1 METSSIERTAKNVM
15 LLQDLF
21 RRHQHEVEAK
31 FDVSYLEMEL
41 IQFVLKNGHQ
51 KMKDVADNFYI
62 KLSTL
67 TTIIDKAENHKL
79 LKRVASK
86 EDRRVVYLEVSKKG
100 EEIFNKYID
109 QLKDITTRLKSTLSE
124 EEYDALVVGVEKL
137 TEMPLI

>member
-1 METSSIERTAKNVM
+1 METSIERTAKNLM

-21 RRHQHEVEAK
+21 RRHQHEVETK

-100 EEIFNKYID
+100 EEIYNKYIE
-109 QLKDITTRLKSTLSE
+109 QLKDITDRLGATLSE
-124 EEYDALVVGVEKL
+124 NEFESLVVGVEKL

>member
-1 METSSIERTAKNVM
+1 METSIEKTAKNLM

-21 RRHQHEVEAK
+21 RRHQHEVETK

-100 EEIFNKYID
+100 EEIYHKYID
-109 QLKDITTRLKSTLSE
+109 QLKDIALRLKTSMKEDEFDSIVT
-124 EEYDALVVGVEKL
+124 GVEKL
-137 TEMPLI
+137 IDMPLI

>member
-1 METSSIERTAKNVM
+1 METSIERTAKNLM

-21 RRHQHEVEAK
+21 RRHQHEVEVK

-100 EEIFNKYID
+100 EEIYNKYID
-109 QLKDITTRLKSTLSE
+109 QLKDITDRLKATLTE
-124 EEYDALVVGVEKL
+124 DEFNALVIGVEKL